1 MFSLFWFILVRED
14 NEEEEDEFIE
24 IEIFGEQLGVSDNG
38 GFFVMD
44 EDVIF
49 QDFFFFCELDFES
62 IDDGSLSEE
71 IFVGFLICLVFLVLV
86 LFIQQYVKFLFVFV
100 FVWGFKEKRIEV
112 WLLDEENGLFFLFDL
127 DCIVVSMCVLVLREV
142 EDIQVFG
149 DLLWLWFNISDFQKL
164 KWKY

>member
-1 MFSLFWFILVRED
+1 
-14 NEEEEDEFIE
+14 
-24 IEIFGEQLGVSDNG
+24 
-38 GFFVMD
+38 MD

-71 IFVGFLICLVFLVLV
+71 IFVGFFICLVFLVLV

-127 DCIVVSMCVLVLREV
+127 DCIVVSMCVLVL
-142 EDIQVFG
+142 
-149 DLLWLWFNISDFQKL
+149 
-164 KWKY
+164 